1 VNVEGW
7 LKDLG
12 LEQYAE
18 AFAENDVDGDALT
31 GGEPSGESQLIYE
44 KGRGVSQ
51 DLAAAVRW
59 YSKAAKQG
67 NPIAIGRFA
76 RLKRN
81 HPEAVR

>member
-1 VNVEGW
+1 MNVEGW

-18 AFAENDVDGDALT
+18 AFAESRWRHTNR
-31 GGEPSGESQLIYE
+31 GEPSGESRLIYE

-67 NPIAIGRFA
+67 NPIAIGRFT

>member
-1 VNVEGW
+1 M
-7 LKDLG
+7 
-12 LEQYAE
+12 
-18 AFAENDVDGDALT
+18 
-31 GGEPSGESQLIYE
+31 IYE